1 MDAPRRPPL
10 PQRPLRVVQIG
21 EGNFLRCFIG
31 WMIETANNAAVMD
44 SAIAVV
50 QPLPEG
56 SIETLRRQDGLYTV
70 ILKGLRDGALQTEIT
85 LITAVQA
92 SIDPNTQW
100 QEFLALARVP
110 TIRWVVS
117 NTTEAGIVYQQCTMT
132 PHSCPQ
138 SFPAKLTMLLYERFN
153 HFHGSA
159 EAGLHILP
167 CELNASNGSTLRR
180 IVLRHAED
188 WQLSAAFRTWLAE
201 SNHFFNTLVDRV
213 VPGYP
218 RDEAQSLEQEL
229 GYRDRLMVVGESFHS
244 WIIEDPHNL
253 TLDLCLEKA
262 GLALTRVADLGPYRE
277 RKVRILNGAHT
288 ATVPAALLAGLATV
302 QQMAEHEVFG
312 ALMRRMLMDEIIP
325 QLRLDQD
332 ESRRYAEDVLTR
344 FANPAIRHYLTD
356 IALNSVAKFA
366 VRVAPSITAYQQAHS
381 ELPPILSF
389 SLAALI
395 TLYRACATSGTVEQP
410 IRDDQR
416 VIEACAAAWRDF
428 SDNRDWVELSRRL
441 VPPAFADKEPPAG
454 LVEHVAG
461 LLAQIERDG
470 TVSVARS
477 LLAD

>member
-10 PQRPLRVVQIG
+10 PQRPLRVLQIG
-21 EGNFLRCFIG
+21 EGNFLRCFVG

-92 SIDPNTQW
+92 AIDPYTQW
-100 QEFLALARVP
+100 QEFLELSRVP

-138 SFPAKLTMLLYERFN
+138 SFPAKLTMLLYERFT
-153 HFHGSA
+153 HFGGAA

-288 ATVPAALLAGLATV
+288 GTVPAALLAGLATV

-366 VRVAPSITAYQQAHS
+366 VRVAPSITAYRQAHAA
-381 ELPPILSF
+381 LPPILSF

-395 TLYRACATSGTVEQP
+395 SLYRACDTSQAAGQP
-410 IRDDQR
+410 IRDDER
-416 VIEACAAAWRDF
+416 VIETCAAAWSDF
-428 SDNRDWVELSRRL
+428 SRHGDYVALSRRL
-441 VPPAFADKEPPAG
+441 VPPAFADREPPAG

-477 LLAD
+477 LLAG